1 MLDELGAAGE
11 LVWVGAGP
19 LGHDDGKVRLF
30 FRDRVRLLAPPP
42 VADEERPEGPVHD
55 AIREQLTTR
64 GASFWPDLVQA
75 TGTADEAVLLTA
87 LWDLV
92 WSGEVTN
99 DTFGPLRAPRR
110 TTKRPSAPRRGR
122 PQVGRLTRLGP
133 PAGAGRWSLV
143 TPLLEPRPEPT
154 AAAHALAL
162 QLIERHG
169 IVTRESVRA
178 EGVTGGFTGVYP
190 VLKALEEAGR
200 ARRGWFVAG
209 LGGAQ
214 FASPGAVDRLRALRD
229 PNPDDTS
236 VLVLAATDPAQ
247 PFGAA
252 LPWPDHPGRPARAAG
267 AYVVVANGLAA
278 AYVERGGRSM
288 LTFEGAAS
296 DPGSWIEALVAAHK
310 EGRVAR
316 LTLERID
323 NEPARTAPYADALRA
338 AGFAD
343 GYRGL
348 TLKP

>member
-1 MLDELGAAGE
+1 VPGYRPEHLDALCASGE
-11 LVWVGAGP
+11 VVWVGAG
-19 LGHDDGKVRLF
+19 L
-30 FRDRVRLLAPPP
+30 DRVALYFREDAPALGQVAGTPRPEGDAHDRIREALDRSALFWFDLLGETGL
-42 VADEERPEGPVHD
+42 ADEEALP
-55 AIREQLTTR
+55 
-64 GASFWPDLVQA
+64 
-75 TGTADEAVLLTA
+75 A

-99 DTFGPLRAPRR
+99 DTLGPLRAPRR

-209 LGGAQ
+209 MGGAQ

-267 AYVVVANGLAA
+267 AYVVVANGVAA

-288 LTFEGAAS
+288 LTFEGAATE
-296 DPGSWIEALVAAHK
+296 PGAWIEALVAAHK
-310 EGRVAR
+310 EGRVPR

-323 NEPARTAPYADALRA
+323 NEPARTSPHADALRA

>member
-1 MLDELGAAGE
+1 
-11 LVWVGAGP
+11 
-19 LGHDDGKVRLF
+19 
-30 FRDRVRLLAPPP
+30 
-42 VADEERPEGPVHD
+42 
-55 AIREQLTTR
+55 
-64 GASFWPDLVQA
+64 
-75 TGTADEAVLLTA
+75 
-87 LWDLV
+87 
-92 WSGEVTN
+92 
-99 DTFGPLRAPRR
+99 
-110 TTKRPSAPRRGR
+110 
-122 PQVGRLTRLGP
+122 
-133 PAGAGRWSLV
+133 
-143 TPLLEPRPEPT
+143 
-154 AAAHALAL
+154 
-162 QLIERHG
+162 
-169 IVTRESVRA
+169 VRA

-209 LGGAQ
+209 MGGAQ

-229 PNPDDTS
+229 PSPDDPS

-252 LPWPDHPGRPARAAG
+252 LPWPDHPGRPAR
-267 AYVVVANGLAA
+267 VAA

-288 LTFEGAAS
+288 LTFEGAAT

-323 NEPARTAPYADALRA
+323 NEPARTSPYADALRA